1 MAGKDIFK
9 YSLKRSQKVKTL
21 PTRRFVTLSS
31 EEEFTLVSD
40 LLFQRLVVF
49 ANGCNISFDDCK
61 GYEL

>member
-21 PTRRFVTLSS
+21 PTIKFVTLSS
-31 EEEFTLVSD
+31 EEEFTLLSD

-61 GYEL
+61 GHEL